1 MIKDHKNMI
10 QKGFV
15 SQECF
20 NILHAEC
27 YDSSLSSKE
36 TREFLI
42 ALNLATPLPDL
53 SSLYIPSLISG
64 ENQAC
69 VRKEM
74 RTMEVSPDALAFY
87 YSFKKS
93 ESVSNLYSK
102 LLSRLASKEFFYESQ
117 NAGITFH
124 VSFAAKIE
132 ERNLGVVAA
141 TKGTFMW
148 TMGSKNIPMDFIITE
163 EDNTALD
170 QRFARTKVF
179 STFHPVP
186 QVSFF
191 FFRG

>member
-1 MIKDHKNMI
+1 MITLPFQPLRFLVCRHDIHDLACVFEEASMIKDHKNMI

-93 ESVSNLYSK
+93 ESVSIVQLVQQASLK
-102 LLSRLASKEFFYESQ
+102 VGLQRVLLR
-117 NAGITFH
+117 
-124 VSFAAKIE
+124 
-132 ERNLGVVAA
+132 
-141 TKGTFMW
+141 
-148 TMGSKNIPMDFIITE
+148 IP
-163 EDNTALD
+163 
-170 QRFARTKVF
+170 K
-179 STFHPVP
+179 
-186 QVSFF
+186 
-191 FFRG
+191 

>member
-1 MIKDHKNMI
+1 MI

-74 RTMEVSPDALAFY
+74 RTMEVNPDALAFY

-93 ESVSNLYSK
+93 ESVSIVQLVQQASLKVGLQRVLLRIPKCWDHIPCEFCRQNRGEEPWSHSSNEGHFQVDNGVEEHPNRLYHHRGRQHCFGPEICSFQGK
-102 LLSRLASKEFFYESQ
+102 SRSLIYK
-117 NAGITFH
+117 
-124 VSFAAKIE
+124 
-132 ERNLGVVAA
+132 
-141 TKGTFMW
+141 
-148 TMGSKNIPMDFIITE
+148 
-163 EDNTALD
+163 
-170 QRFARTKVF
+170 
-179 STFHPVP
+179 
-186 QVSFF
+186 
-191 FFRG
+191 